1 MKRTFV
7 FLLKLSLVM
16 AFIGAFNTDAKPSKV
31 DALLAKG
38 NAKAKQ
44 PLKRAGQIDGL
55 TFLRRASIDIIGRIP
70 THAEIEQFQ
79 KWPAAERR
87 SKIVDKLLADPR
99 YADRWTVFLSDIL
112 RIRSNA
118 TGGNALLA
126 YIHKALEEN
135 RPWDELARKMISANG
150 TTGNAP
156 AVGFILG
163 EDADPMALAAATS
176 QMFLGVRMQCAQCHN
191 HPFDVWKQKQFYE
204 LATYFGK
211 TRRMENQ
218 FSRRVYTTEADATTV
233 LWPPESRKPKVRNP
247 VSPKFPIELDEYD
260 EKPEFVKRFEAK
272 RAQLQVASAN
282 GAKAQSLDDLVE
294 AVNPNIAFDK
304 EAGFGREVKAE
315 IKAAGQSL
323 DVKGDLYRQSK
334 DRSTLSKLITNP
346 YNRYFAR
353 NMVNRMWA
361 ELIGHGFYEPV
372 DDFQDIVVH
381 GETLNYLADEF
392 VATGYDLKEL
402 MKMIIT
408 SKAYSLDHLDPSL
421 PVIEREKSEK
431 NFTAAPT
438 RRMVSEAL
446 YDSIVVAGHLSNYK
460 WPAGAN
466 IRTYTERVRVAD
478 GFVEGDEATPN
489 PVPVVNSDP
498 NMQPNMMAMKSQGGY
513 NLEAQIALNFDD
525 LLKNELRKDLAMMKR
540 VEDSQLEAQKRRQ
553 EMAKNQTTSGP
564 SMKYKYVDMERK
576 VDDNP
581 RFGSTMRMA
590 TPAPPAHFLRVFGQ
604 PGRETLG
611 EFRENTPS
619 MRQQLMMLNGK
630 AIHEAS
636 RVGPMEPMWKLLG
649 RGKQDIDR
657 AIGLAYLEI
666 FTREPTAAERAM
678 AREIVGTGK
687 PALDGMADLR
697 WALLNSNEFRYLP

>member
-1 MKRTFV
+1 MKRTFI

-16 AFIGAFNTDAKPSKV
+16 AFIGAYKTDAKPSKV

>member
-1 MKRTFV
+1 MKRTFI

-31 DALLAKG
+31 DALLTKA

-87 SKIVDKLLADPR
+87 SKIIDKLLADPR

-294 AVNPNIAFDK
+294 AVNPNKAFDK

-408 SKAYSLDHLDPSL
+408 SKAYSLGHLDPSL

-478 GFVEGDEATPN
+478 GIVEGDEATPN

-498 NMQPNMMAMKSQGGY
+498 NMQPSMMAMKSQGGY

-649 RGKQDIDR
+649 RGKQDINR

-666 FTREPTAAERAM
+666 FTREPTAAERSM

>member
-1 MKRTFV
+1 MKRTFI

-16 AFIGAFNTDAKPSKV
+16 AFIGVFNTDAKPSKV

-87 SKIVDKLLADPR
+87 SKIIDKLLADPR

-282 GAKAQSLDDLVE
+282 GAKTQSLDDLVE

-381 GETLNYLADEF
+381 GQTLNYLADEF

-431 NFTAAPT
+431 NFSAAPT

-478 GFVEGDEATPN
+478 GVVEGDEATPN
-489 PVPVVNSDP
+489 PVPAVNPDP

-553 EMAKNQTTSGP
+553 EMANNQTTSGP

-611 EFRENTPS
+611 EFRESTPS

-666 FTREPTAAERAM
+666 FTREPTAAERSM
-678 AREIVGTGK
+678 AREIVGIGK

>member
-87 SKIVDKLLADPR
+87 SKIIDKLLADPR

-402 MKMIIT
+402 MKMFIT
-408 SKAYSLDHLDPSL
+408 SKAYSLGHLDPSL

-478 GFVEGDEATPN
+478 GIVEGDEATPN

-498 NMQPNMMAMKSQGGY
+498 NMQPSMMAMKSQGGY

-630 AIHEAS
+630 AIHEAA

-649 RGKQDIDR
+649 RGKQDINR

-666 FTREPTAAERAM
+666 FTREPTAAERSM

>member
-1 MKRTFV
+1 MKRTFI

-87 SKIVDKLLADPR
+87 SKIIDKLLADPR

-431 NFTAAPT
+431 NFAAAPT

-478 GFVEGDEATPN
+478 GIVEGDEATPN

-498 NMQPNMMAMKSQGGY
+498 NMQPSMMAMKSQGGY

-666 FTREPTAAERAM
+666 FTREPTAAERSM